1 MPDDGAGVNGED
13 LVESNCNFSLGSSNK
28 LKNTQKSRTMYSST
42 KFVQIIINNI
52 LLFYHPQ

>member
-28 LKNTQKSRTMYSST
+28 LKNTQKV
-42 KFVQIIINNI
+42 VQCTVVQN
-52 LLFYHPQ
+52 LYK